1 VTAMPLP
8 GHTPGH
14 TGYLVSSKGRS
25 LLIWGDI
32 VHVPDVQ
39 TRRPDAY
46 MEPDTDPEG
55 AVATRQRIFD
65 MVASD
70 RLLAAGMHMHF
81 PGFLNLNRRA
91 AGGYELVPELW
102 DQAF

>member
-1 VTAMPLP
+1 
-8 GHTPGH
+8 
-14 TGYLVSSKGRS
+14 
-25 LLIWGDI
+25 

-46 MEPDTDPEG
+46 MEPDTDPAA
-55 AVATRQRIFD
+55 AVATRQRMFD

-81 PGFLNLNRRA
+81 PGFLNLNRRPN
-91 AGGYELVPELW
+91 GGYELVPEIW
-102 DQAF
+102 QQAL